1 VADPAGTAESCYRH
15 FGLPLSGAAAG
26 AIRAVSAPGAAGAAR
41 SEHRYR
47 LADFGLT
54 GGQVDELIPGGQ
66 AA

>member
-1 VADPAGTAESCYRH
+1 
-15 FGLPLSGAAAG
+15 
-26 AIRAVSAPGAAGAAR
+26 VSSPVSAGAAR
-41 SEHRYR
+41 PEHRYR